1 MEHEFSQRLQ
11 VALDMNR
18 MRAIDLAN
26 KTGWTKSTISQY
38 LSGRNIPR
46 NDRLLKLSEI
56 LHVSPG
62 WLMGYEIQVG
72 NDELMEIYNNLSL
85 TGKQKVLE
93 YAEMVYTMER
103 AHDVQG

>member
-11 VALDMNR
+11 LALDMNR
-18 MRAIDLAN
+18 MRPVDLAN
-26 KTGWTKSTISQY
+26 KTGWTKGTISQY

-62 WLMGYEIQVG
+62 WLMGFEIQVG
-72 NDELMEIYNNLSL
+72 NDELMEIYNRLSL
-85 TGKQKVLE
+85 TGKNDLLK
-93 YAEMVYTMER
+93 YAEKLLYWEQNNV
-103 AHDVQG
+103 